1 MIFSVTNYSTEA
13 FRDAIK
19 RARARN
25 FSRVDL
31 WTKLMA
37 RAMERDFSWAMAAQS
52 YEKVYAELVGASE
65 EAAA

>member
-1 MIFSVTNYSTEA
+1 MIFSVTNIPRKLFGMRSN
-13 FRDAIK
+13 
-19 RARARN
+19 ARARN
-25 FSRVDL
+25 FSRADF